1 LHVLQTDDAVDTAR
15 HETPKRRATDRVSV
29 RAIDSE
35 RVLRLAVPSARR
47 AVIVAMLAFV
57 ATCLTLFAGDTT
69 SHIRFVFF
77 DCALVAAAIYAGVP
91 GGLFIIIV
99 GILVVTYE
107 WLPPH
112 GELRLGDSAAIFAV
126 LGFTVG
132 GLIVTALAA
141 RFRQQARQLADA
153 RDAAVASEERRRLVA
168 EAGQVLSSSLDYEKT
183 VASIPQLAVPSFADG
198 CLVDL
203 VVDGAIK
210 RLAVAHADPEKIRH
224 LLDIEVRLGPSLVEQ
239 AGIAAVIRTG
249 EPEFV
254 PVVTDSLLRSVA
266 RDAEHLEQLRA
277 LEIHSVIIV
286 PMSTRGMILG
296 ALTLVNSR
304 PERRFSESDFNT
316 AQALGRRA
324 AVAIDNA
331 KLYRAARSANDV
343 KNNFIATMSHE
354 LRTPLTAIIGFQELL
369 IDGVSGPVSEGQR
382 QPLERIKVSA
392 LRLLSLI
399 EEILL
404 FARLD
409 AGSETIDVEMFP
421 AKRVVDDVV
430 AFASQAAAECKLT
443 LKADPIS
450 LDLELESDFAK
461 VRQILVTLVSNALKF
476 TSEGGVTLRAY
487 PDENCVVFEVRDT
500 GVGIER
506 EALEHIFD
514 PFWQVDQTKTRRSG
528 GSGLGLTVARRLAQ
542 LLGGDVS
549 AESTPSVGSTFRLR
563 LPRSAPRLT

>member
-1 LHVLQTDDAVDTAR
+1 VLETDDAVDTTR
-15 HETPKRRATDRVSV
+15 HETPRRRATDRVRV
-29 RAIDSE
+29 RAVDTE
-35 RVLRLAVPSARR
+35 RVLRPGVPFARQ
-47 AVIVAMLAFV
+47 AMIVAMLAFV
-57 ATCLTLFAGDTT
+57 ATVLTLVAGETT
-69 SHIRFVFF
+69 SHVRFAFF
-77 DCALVAAAIYAGVP
+77 DCAIVAAAIYAGVP
-91 GGLFIIIV
+91 GGLFTIIV
-99 GILVVTYE
+99 GILVVSYA

-112 GELRLGDSAAIFAV
+112 GTLWLTDPAAIFAV
-126 LGFTVG
+126 LGFTAG
-132 GLIVTALAA
+132 GLIVTGLAA
-141 RFRQQARQLADA
+141 RFRQQGRQLAEA

-168 EAGQVLSSSLDYEKT
+168 EAGQVLASSLDYEKT

-224 LLDIEVRLGPSLVEQ
+224 LKDIEVRLGPSLVED

-254 PVVTDSLLRSVA
+254 PFVTDLLLQSVA
-266 RDAEHLEQLRA
+266 RDAEHLAQLRA

-304 PERRFSESDFNT
+304 PERRFTEADFNT

-324 AVAIDNA
+324 ALAIDNA
-331 KLYRAARSANDV
+331 RLYRAARSANDV

-382 QPLERIKVSA
+382 QPLERIKASA

-409 AGSETIDVEMFP
+409 AGSEMVDVETFP
-421 AKRVVDDVV
+421 VKRVVDDVV

-443 LKADPIS
+443 LRAEPIPP
-450 LDLELESDFAK
+450 DLQIESDFAK
-461 VRQILVTLVSNALKF
+461 VRQILVTLVSNAVKF
-476 TSEGGVTLRAY
+476 TLDGGVTLCAHAT
-487 PDENCVVFEVRDT
+487 DHSVVFEVQDT
-500 GVGIER
+500 GVGIEG
-506 EALEHIFD
+506 EALDHIFD
-514 PFWQVDQTKTRRSG
+514 PFWQVDQTRTRRSG

-542 LLGGDVS
+542 RLGGDLS

>member
-1 LHVLQTDDAVDTAR
+1 VLQTDDAVDTAR

-29 RAIDSE
+29 RAINND
-35 RVLRLAVPSARR
+35 VYRLAVPSARQ
-47 AVIVAMLAFV
+47 AMIVVMLAFV
-57 ATCLTLFAGDTT
+57 ATALTLVSGDTT
-69 SHIRFVFF
+69 SHIRFAFF

-99 GILVVTYE
+99 GILVVSYE

-112 GELRLGDSAAIFAV
+112 GALRLGDPAAVFAV
-126 LGFTVG
+126 LGFTAG

-153 RDAAVASEERRRLVA
+153 RDAAVAAEERRRLVA

-183 VASIPQLAVPSFADG
+183 VASVAQLAVPSFADG

-210 RLAVAHADPEKIRH
+210 RLAVAHADPEKIR
-224 LLDIEVRLGPSLVEQ
+224 LLKDIEVRLGPSLVED

-254 PVVTDSLLRSVA
+254 PVVTDSLLQAVA
-266 RDAEHLEQLRA
+266 RDAAHLEQLRA

-296 ALTLVNSR
+296 ALTLVNFR
-304 PERRFSESDFNT
+304 PERRFTETDFNT

-331 KLYRAARSANDV
+331 KLYRAARSANEV

-382 QPLERIKVSA
+382 QPLERIKMSA

-409 AGSETIDVEMFP
+409 AGSEIIDVETFP
-421 AKRVVDDVV
+421 VKRVVDDVV

-443 LKADPIS
+443 LVAEPIPP
-450 LDLELESDFAK
+450 DLEIESDFAK

-487 PDENCVVFEVRDT
+487 ATENGVVLEVRDT
-500 GVGIER
+500 GVGIDR

-514 PFWQVDQTKTRRSG
+514 PFWQVDQTKTRVSG

-549 AESTPSVGSTFRLR
+549 AESTPSVGSTFRVR
-563 LPRSAPRLT
+563 LPRSAPRLA